1 MEAIFLLKMFSTQ
14 LSGLFK
20 RLQEKEEFSIED
32 GARLLA
38 QAAAG
43 EGIIYL
49 YGAGEMGAV
58 PLEAIHG
65 VETLKCAALL
75 QANQTSEVTSADR
88 VLIVTRHSNDLEAV
102 KLAQDLRNQN
112 LSFVAIS
119 TGVDSGTEPGLDTL
133 ADVHIDLKI
142 TKGMLPDEFGNRF
155 GQPTSMAALFVY
167 YGLKFTID
175 EIMAEYEE

>member
-1 MEAIFLLKMFSTQ
+1 LLKMFSTQ
-14 LSGLFK
+14 LSGLFN
-20 RLQEKEEFSIED
+20 RLHEKQEFSIED

-43 EGIIYL
+43 EGTIYL

-58 PLEAIHG
+58 PLEALYG
-65 VETLKCAALL
+65 AEPLKGAALL
-75 QANQTSEVTSADR
+75 QADQASAVTSADR
-88 VLIVTRHSNDLEAV
+88 VLIVTRQSIDPEAV
-102 KLAQDLRNQN
+102 RLAQALHDKG

-119 TGVDSGTEPGLDTL
+119 TVVKSDEAVSGLETL

-142 TKGMLPDEFGNRF
+142 TKGMLPDDFGNRF
-155 GQPTSMAALFVY
+155 GQPTSMAALFIY

-175 EIMAEYEE
+175 EIIAEYEAE

>member
-1 MEAIFLLKMFSTQ
+1 MLKMFSTQ

-43 EGIIYL
+43 EGVIYL

-58 PLEAIHG
+58 PLEAVHG
-65 VETLKCAALL
+65 VEPLKGAALL
-75 QANQTSEVTSADR
+75 QASQISEVTSADR
-88 VLIVTRHSNDLEAV
+88 VLIVTRHSNDSEAV
-102 KLAQDLRNQN
+102 KLAQDLQN
-112 LSFVAIS
+112 RGLSFVAIS
-119 TGVDSGTEPGLDTL
+119 SVIDSGNVPGLDTL

>member
-1 MEAIFLLKMFSTQ
+1 LLKMFSTQ

-58 PLEAIHG
+58 PLEAVHG
-65 VETLKCAALL
+65 VEPLKGAALL
-75 QANQTSEVTSADR
+75 ELAQASEVTSADR
-88 VLIVTRHSNDLEAV
+88 VLIVTRHSNDSEAV
-102 KLAQDLRNQN
+102 KLAQELIDSGH
-112 LSFVAIS
+112 SFVGLS
-119 TGVDSGTEPGLDTL
+119 TVVENDGEPGLDTL

-155 GQPTSMAALFVY
+155 GQPTSMAVLFIY

>member
-1 MEAIFLLKMFSTQ
+1 MLKMFSTQ

-38 QAAAG
+38 QAPAG
-43 EGIIYL
+43 EGVIYL

-58 PLEAIHG
+58 PLEAVHG
-65 VETLKCAALL
+65 VEPLKGAAIL
-75 QANQTSEVTSADR
+75 QASQISEVTSADR
-88 VLIVTRHSNDLEAV
+88 ILLVTRHSNDSEAV
-102 KLAQDLRNQN
+102 KLAQELSNSGH
-112 LSFVAIS
+112 SFVAIS
-119 TGVDSGTEPGLDTL
+119 TAVENDGAAGLDTL

-175 EIMAEYEE
+175 EILAEYEE

>member
-1 MEAIFLLKMFSTQ
+1 MLKMFSTQ

-49 YGAGEMGAV
+49 YGAGEMGAI

-65 VETLKCAALL
+65 VEPLKGATLL
-75 QANQTSEVTSADR
+75 QLEQASEVTSADR
-88 VLIVTRHSNDLEAV
+88 VLIVTRHSNDREAV
-102 KLAQDLRNQN
+102 ELAQKLSNSGH
-112 LSFVAIS
+112 SFVGVS
-119 TGVDSGTEPGLDTL
+119 TAVPNEGGSPGLDTL

-142 TKGMLPDEFGNRF
+142 TKGMLPDDFGNRF
-155 GQPTSMAALFVY
+155 GQPTSMAALFIY

-175 EIMAEYEE
+175 EIMAEYED

>member
-1 MEAIFLLKMFSTQ
+1 MLKMFSTQ

-43 EGIIYL
+43 EGTIYL
-49 YGAGEMGAV
+49 YGAGEMGAI

-65 VETLKCAALL
+65 VEPLKGAALL
-75 QANQTSEVTSADR
+75 QLEQASEVTSADR
-88 VLIVTRHSNDLEAV
+88 VLIVTRHSNDREAV
-102 KLAQDLRNQN
+102 ELAQK
-112 LSFVAIS
+112 LSNSGHSLVGVS
-119 TGVDSGTEPGLDTL
+119 TAVPNEGGSPGLDTL

-142 TKGMLPDEFGNRF
+142 TKGMLPDDYGNRF
-155 GQPTSMAALFVY
+155 GQPTSMAALFIY

-175 EIMAEYEE
+175 EIMAEYED

>member
-1 MEAIFLLKMFSTQ
+1 MLKMFSTQ

-43 EGIIYL
+43 EGVIYL

-58 PLEAIHG
+58 PLEAVHG
-65 VETLKCAALL
+65 VEPLKGAALL
-75 QANQTSEVTSADR
+75 QASQISEVTSADR
-88 VLIVTRHSNDLEAV
+88 VLIVTRHSNDSEAV
-102 KLAQDLRNQN
+102 KLAQDLQN
-112 LSFVAIS
+112 RGLSFVAIS
-119 TGVDSGTEPGLDTL
+119 SAINSGDEPGLDTL